1 MLSLLR
7 PRGGIRRSLSGGA
20 HKSLDRHGFFPWRGK
35 DEHLDYRTAINTC
48 LTWHR
53 RNGRHSRS
61 TVPLEEMFAEP
72 ADDGSLAVKLEELR
86 ILQGLIS
93 KLLPLEKAMITLW
106 LDERSYDEIAAIT
119 GLSRAN
125 VAVKLH
131 RVKDKLAK
139 MAKEL

>member
-1 MLSLLR
+1 M
-7 PRGGIRRSLSGGA
+7 
-20 HKSLDRHGFFPWRGK
+20 
-35 DEHLDYRTAINTC
+35 
-48 LTWHR
+48 
-53 RNGRHSRS
+53 
-61 TVPLEEMFAEP
+61 
-72 ADDGSLAVKLEELR
+72 KLEELR

-93 KLLPLEKAMITLW
+93 KLLPLEKALITLW

>member
-1 MLSLLR
+1 M
-7 PRGGIRRSLSGGA
+7 
-20 HKSLDRHGFFPWRGK
+20 
-35 DEHLDYRTAINTC
+35 
-48 LTWHR
+48 
-53 RNGRHSRS
+53 
-61 TVPLEEMFAEP
+61 
-72 ADDGSLAVKLEELR
+72 KLEELR

>member
-1 MLSLLR
+1 M
-7 PRGGIRRSLSGGA
+7 
-20 HKSLDRHGFFPWRGK
+20 
-35 DEHLDYRTAINTC
+35 
-48 LTWHR
+48 
-53 RNGRHSRS
+53 
-61 TVPLEEMFAEP
+61 
-72 ADDGSLAVKLEELR
+72 KLEELR

-93 KLLPLEKAMITLW
+93 KLLPLEKALITLW
-106 LDERSYDEIAAIT
+106 LDERSYDESAAIT

>member
-1 MLSLLR
+1 
-7 PRGGIRRSLSGGA
+7 
-20 HKSLDRHGFFPWRGK
+20 
-35 DEHLDYRTAINTC
+35 
-48 LTWHR
+48 
-53 RNGRHSRS
+53 
-61 TVPLEEMFAEP
+61 MFAEP